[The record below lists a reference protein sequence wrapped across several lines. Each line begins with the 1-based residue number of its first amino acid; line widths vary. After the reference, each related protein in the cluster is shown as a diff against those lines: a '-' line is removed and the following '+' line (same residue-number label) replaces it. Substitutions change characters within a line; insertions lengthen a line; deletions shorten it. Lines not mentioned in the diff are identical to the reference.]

1 MGSREPRIQS
11 PIFDQWT
18 GTPIVRELEVRFKSQ
33 RSFTQVWFWFLRA
46 WLQDGDTLEEVGI
59 KNGAVIT
66 VLSHSDDYAVS
77 FLSWNPKGAIMS
89 LVR

>member
-1 MGSREPRIQS
+1 MEKLDGLM
-11 PIFDQWT
+11 FH
-18 GTPIVRELEVRFKSQ
+18 
-33 RSFTQVWFWFLRA
+33 
-46 WLQDGDTLEEVGI
+46 QDGETMEEAGI

-77 FLSWNPKGAIMS
+77 FFTWNPKGAIMS